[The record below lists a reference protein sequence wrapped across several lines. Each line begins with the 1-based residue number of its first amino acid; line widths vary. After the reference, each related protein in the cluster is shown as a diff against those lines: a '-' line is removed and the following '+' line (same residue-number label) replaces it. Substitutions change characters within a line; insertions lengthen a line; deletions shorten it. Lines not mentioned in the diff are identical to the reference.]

1 MYLLSLFTRVQFMP
15 HGPLRLSVLINESKF
30 RQELSKKYE
39 KHIQKAN
46 KAVEERLGSSLRGVG
61 ESIANRHPFNPLPG
75 ADFSPCPYHN
85 AMASHGFVNRN
96 GRDIPLFEL
105 PLVMKEVIGP
115 DATGAAFAQLA
126 LGPQSVHF
134 DSDGTP
140 LINFTN
146 FWNRPGI
153 ERDASLMFHD
163 AFFGEETRRK
173 IDEDLLQD
181 LFSRTDD
188 DYITVD
194 SLFQFGADRLKDS
207 FENNPEVNPPYC
219 KIGEADLDALWDTLA
234 GIQYQLPLLLAPNLD
249 KITKH
254 DWAQFYRFGKLTDD
268 FVIRHGV
275 VPDELNQLNDEVT
288 AMLFKVAQT
297 TCPLQ
302 SNASDE
308 IM

>member
-1 MYLLSLFTRVQFMP
+1 
-15 HGPLRLSVLINESKF
+15 
-30 RQELSKKYE
+30 
-39 KHIQKAN
+39 
-46 KAVEERLGSSLRGVG
+46 
-61 ESIANRHPFNPLPG
+61 
-75 ADFSPCPYHN
+75 
-85 AMASHGFVNRN
+85 
-96 GRDIPLFEL
+96 
-105 PLVMKEVIGP
+105 
-115 DATGAAFAQLA
+115 
-126 LGPQSVHF
+126 
-134 DSDGTP
+134 
-140 LINFTN
+140 
-146 FWNRPGI
+146 
-153 ERDASLMFHD
+153 MFHD

-268 FVIRHGV
+268 FVICHGV